1 MSMPAIL
8 PSTALARVL
17 PLLLVLLGVVGV
29 RAQDVPGASDVRAL
43 AACVEEHQTHLD
55 RLVRLIG
62 EAEERLTSADAA
74 VVADARAA
82 IEALVGRAHGVREHL
97 RRCVDASHIPAGRT
111 GERTSTSAAAEGEPR
126 DVDSDAEDSVAEDG
140 GTVHVVEADVRM
152 ADGVR
157 VVRGERVDGTGEARD
172 AAVRTAVHGL
182 GAALSA
188 CYDAYRSRGGRGRGE
203 LHLAFTVGAGGR
215 ARDVAVE
222 GGAAFDAGLR
232 ACVLRAAEPLRVEG
246 TRGAVTFAYTF
257 RFGAD

>member
-1 MSMPAIL
+1 
-8 PSTALARVL
+8 
-17 PLLLVLLGVVGV
+17 
-29 RAQDVPGASDVRAL
+29 
-43 AACVEEHQTHLD
+43 
-55 RLVRLIG
+55 
-62 EAEERLTSADAA
+62 
-74 VVADARAA
+74 
-82 IEALVGRAHGVREHL
+82 
-97 RRCVDASHIPAGRT
+97 
-111 GERTSTSAAAEGEPR
+111 
-126 DVDSDAEDSVAEDG
+126 
-140 GTVHVVEADVRM
+140 
-152 ADGVR
+152 
-157 VVRGERVDGTGEARD
+157 
-172 AAVRTAVHGL
+172 VRTAVHGL